1 METNTKQTMD
11 IQSMLKGIKFPINKQ
26 GLMQFIK
33 DKKAPSEA
41 MTMING
47 LPNREFTSIDDL
59 TGELDM

>member
-1 METNTKQTMD
+1 MD